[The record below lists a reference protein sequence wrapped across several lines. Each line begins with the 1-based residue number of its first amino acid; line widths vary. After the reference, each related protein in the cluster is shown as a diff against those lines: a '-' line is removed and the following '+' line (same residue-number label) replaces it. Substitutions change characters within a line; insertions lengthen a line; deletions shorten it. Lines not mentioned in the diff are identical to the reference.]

1 LDAISDPESE
11 SENYFYLTHSI
22 FNPNRGEEMN
32 RTIRAKIWNLLI
44 CALVIT
50 VFLTVINLFSLTVS
64 SDLLSRNNR
73 VNDIARDILQAE
85 ALKNAFL
92 EKMEPGLAD
101 QTLAILGKIQQNLE
115 TARSEFASADR
126 IASVISRYL
135 DFFKQLVT
143 QTLAL
148 KDQLMEQKNSMMRLF
163 RMVNQ
168 DLVTAIETKRA
179 MATMEGEDYNPN
191 EASLLDASRSAL
203 EILERWQLNVLNLVM
218 FRNMEEYMEQDA
230 IIQERLE
237 VTRNNLTVILKLIDD
252 PQLIAVGGEVIDT
265 IAAQRTI
272 TEQTI
277 TAWEEQQ
284 AINQELETISGELN
298 TYTRDFRSAAEASID
313 RTTRKTRNTVLIGS
327 ILMILFIFFFGMS
340 NIRAITRVLNGAIY
354 NLRTVSDRTSSASKQ
369 FSSTSQDLAGAASEQ
384 AASVEETSS
393 SMEEMA
399 SMTRQN
405 AENANLSEKIMAET
419 SAAFQKA
426 EDHLKD
432 MVGAVDEITRNSEET
447 ERIVKTIDEIAFQTN
462 LLALNAAVEAARAG
476 QAGAGFAVVAD
487 EVRNLAIRAAEAA
500 KNTSQ
505 LIQKTIV
512 SVRNGNELTRSTQN
526 AFRENREST
535 QKIQE
540 LVQEIAAASND
551 QAQGIEN
558 VNQVLTE
565 VDKITQQNAAYAEE
579 TASASAEMDTQADRM
594 KEIVEELVEL
604 VGGKFH
610 RDGRKQAAFDEP
622 KEKELE
628 LDLKPL
634 PKQTNRQ
641 KQVTPEQVIPLD
653 DDDFK
658 EF

>member
-1 LDAISDPESE
+1 
-11 SENYFYLTHSI
+11 
-22 FNPNRGEEMN
+22 MN

-50 VFLTVINLFSLTVS
+50 VFLTAINLFSLNVS

-73 VNDIARDILQAE
+73 VNDIARDILQGE

-92 EKMEPGLAD
+92 EKMEPDLAD
-101 QTLAILGKIQQNLE
+101 RTLTILGGIRQTLE
-115 TARSEFASADR
+115 TDRAEFASADR
-126 IASVISRYL
+126 IASVITRYME
-135 DFFKQLVT
+135 FFKQLVT
-143 QTLAL
+143 QTLTL
-148 KDQLMEQKNSMMRLF
+148 RDQLMDQKNSMMHLF

-168 DLVTAIETKRA
+168 DLVTTIETKRA
-179 MATMEGEDYNPN
+179 MATMEGEDFDPN

-203 EILERWQLNVLNLVM
+203 ELIERWQLNVLNLVM
-218 FRNMEEYMEQDA
+218 FRNMDEYTEQDT

-237 VTRNNLTVILKLIDD
+237 VTQNNLAVILKLIDD
-252 PQLIAVGGEVIDT
+252 PQLIAAGREVIDT
-265 IAAQRTI
+265 IAAQRTL

-277 TAWEEQQ
+277 TAWEKQQ
-284 AINQELETISGELN
+284 SLNQELEIISGELN
-298 TYTRDFRSAAEASID
+298 TYTRDFRSATEASID
-313 RTTRKTRNTVLIGS
+313 RTTRKTRTTVLVGS
-327 ILMILFIFFFGMS
+327 TLMILFILLFGMS

-393 SMEEMA
+393 SIEEMA

-500 KNTSQ
+500 KNTSA

-512 SVRNGNELTRSTQN
+512 SVRNGNELTRSTQD

-579 TASASAEMDTQADRM
+579 TASASSEMNSQADRM

-604 VGGKFH
+604 VGGKSH
-610 RDGRKQAAFDEP
+610 RDGRKQASEEP
-622 KEKELE
+622 EEEELE
-628 LDLKPL
+628 FKPL
-634 PKQTNRQ
+634 PKVTERR
-641 KQVTPEQVIPLD
+641 KQITPEQVIPLD

-658 EF
+658 DF